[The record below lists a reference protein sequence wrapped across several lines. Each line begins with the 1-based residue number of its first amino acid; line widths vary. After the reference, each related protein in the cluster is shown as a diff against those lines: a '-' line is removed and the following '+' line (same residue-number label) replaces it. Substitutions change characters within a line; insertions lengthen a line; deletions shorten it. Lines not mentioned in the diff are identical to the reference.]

1 MRGTRWLLLV
11 AIAAILGGIGFT
23 YRVQK
28 RIVLEAAP
36 QRPKDLPGNL
46 RAASECWEW
55 DDTDAKNHARI
66 LAQISAIDM
75 RETKD
80 SSRTELTGVTLRMS
94 SRKSDSYNLVK
105 CAQATFF
112 RADHRLYCQGE
123 ARITLSVPGAVQLG
137 ASQGCRADEQA
148 EIAAAIARTG
158 QVKHKLVTIHTSGLT
173 LDTENHRA
181 DTDQPSTFSF
191 ERGEGKATGATY
203 DPETHELQMKSDV
216 EVHYQPASPNAKP
229 MLIQAGG
236 MKYNETGSEIT
247 LSPWGRLIRDGMT
260 VEGENPV
267 IQLEDHK
274 EIRHVHA
281 LHAHGIDDLDK
292 RNLQYSADELWMDF
306 NEHGEVEKIIAQ
318 GNARLVS
325 TSPAAETTV
334 TANHV
339 DLDFQVQKHESLLTR
354 VAATGNGVITQRP
367 LPAAGRELAE
377 THVLRGENLEMKMR
391 PEGKELEQVATN
403 GGGSLEFQPNAPAQR
418 HRVLTG
424 DNMQIVYG
432 SQNRIQSFHAVN
444 VHTVTDPNAEERK
457 KNRAQSVTDSKEILA
472 KFDPK
477 TSRLA
482 DMEQTGDFTY
492 VEGDRQARAAKAT
505 LDSAQNVIVLDG
517 YAKMWDSTGSTA
529 ADRIRM
535 DQRSGDF
542 TADGNVNSS
551 RMPEKDA
558 KKNSQM
564 LSGDEPLQAQAK
576 RMASTNHNRT
586 IHYEG
591 NVLMWQAANR
601 ITADSIDVDREKRNL
616 IADGHV
622 VSNLWEQPK
631 DDAKKAGPAVLT
643 VVRAPHLIYN
653 DTTRLAFYSGGVNLV
668 RGKIQMKGQELRGY
682 LAESGADSRLD
693 KAVADGAV
701 EVVDTEPGLVRT
713 GTGEHGE
720 YHTSNQT
727 VILTGGRPRFSDN
740 QGQYMEGAK
749 LTYHSGTGNL
759 QSDGPSNQPVDS
771 RVLRKSKR
779 K

>member
-23 YRVQK
+23 YRNQK

-36 QRPKDLPGNL
+36 PRPKDLPENL
-46 RAASECWEW
+46 RASSECWEW
-55 DDTDAKNHARI
+55 DDTDTKNQARI
-66 LAQISAIDM
+66 VAQISAVDM

-80 SSRTELTGVTLRMS
+80 SSRTELAGVTLRMS

-112 RADHRLYCQGE
+112 RADHRLYCEGE
-123 ARITLSVPGAVQLG
+123 AKITLAVPGSVQLG
-137 ASQGCRADEQA
+137 ETQGCHADEQT
-148 EIAAAIARTG
+148 EIAAAMARAG
-158 QVKHKLVTIHTSGLT
+158 QPKHKLVTIETAGLT

-181 DTDQPSTFSF
+181 DTDRPSTFSF
-191 ERGEGKATGATY
+191 ERGEGKATGASY

-216 EVHYQPASPNAKP
+216 EVHYQPASANGKP

-236 MKYNETGSEIT
+236 MKYSETGSEIS
-247 LSPWGRLIRDGMT
+247 LSPWGRLIRENMT

-281 LHAHGIDDLDK
+281 LHAHGTDELDTRK
-292 RNLQYSADELWMDF
+292 LQYSADELWMDF
-306 NEHGEVEKIIAQ
+306 DEHGEVEKIVAQ

-325 TSPAAETTV
+325 TSNTAETTV

-339 DLDFQVQKHESLLTR
+339 DLDFQVQNHDSLLTR
-354 VAATGNGVITQRP
+354 VAATGNGVVTQRP
-367 LPAAGRELAE
+367 LPAPGRELAE
-377 THVLRGENLEMKMR
+377 THVLRSENLEMKMR
-391 PEGKELEQVATN
+391 PDGKELEQVVTN
-403 GGGSLEFQPNAPAQR
+403 GGGNLEFQPNSPAQH

-424 DNMQIVYG
+424 DNMRILYG
-432 SQNRIQSFHAVN
+432 PQSRIESFHAVK
-444 VHTVTDPNAEERK
+444 VHTVTDPNVEERK
-457 KNRAQSVTDSKEILA
+457 KNRVQSVTDSQEILA

-477 TSRLA
+477 TGKLA

-492 VEGDRQARAAKAT
+492 TEGDRRARAAKAT
-505 LDSAQNVIVLDG
+505 LDNAQNVIVLDG
-517 YAKMWDSTGSTA
+517 FAKMWDSTGSTA

-535 DQRSGDF
+535 DQRTGDF
-542 TADGNVNSS
+542 AAEGNVNSS

-564 LSGDEPLQAQAK
+564 LSSDEPLQAQAQ
-576 RMASTNHNRT
+576 RMKSTNHNRT

-591 NVLMWQAANR
+591 NVVMWQGANR
-601 ITADSIDVDREKRNL
+601 ITADTIDVDREKRNL
-616 IADGHV
+616 TADGHV

-631 DDAKKAGPAVLT
+631 DEAKKAGPAVLT
-643 VVRAPHLIYN
+643 VVRAGHLVYN
-653 DTTRLAFYSGGVNLV
+653 DTSRVAAYSGGVNLV
-668 RGKIQMKGQELRGY
+668 RGKMNIKSKDLRAY

-693 KAVADGAV
+693 KAYADGAV
-701 EVVDTEPGLVRT
+701 QVVDTEPDRVRT

-720 YHTSNQT
+720 YDTKTQT
-727 VILTGGRPRFSDN
+727 VILTGGRPKFSDN
-740 QGQYMEGAK
+740 QGQFMEGAK
-749 LTYHSGTGNL
+749 LTYHSDTGNL
-759 QSDGPSNQPVDS
+759 QSEGPTNQPVDS
-771 RVLRKSKR
+771 RVLRKSKG